1 MKKKRGAARLAL
13 TALAAALC
21 LVWSGLGWGAPRAA
35 AAESAAGQPYNIALL
50 IDKSGSMNATDPER
64 LAVSAAGMFVNS
76 LYTESLM
83 DQAAGTGGA
92 RSRVGVI
99 SFSADTE
106 TETIPVELTS
116 EAEVSFVAGKIDA
129 VTYDKVNTGATDLG
143 RAVLAG
149 TEMLKDA
156 QDGVRKNMIILFTDG
171 YTDALSPEGME
182 RSAAMMAE
190 GLEAAR
196 QLGCEIYV
204 VGLNYQGRIND
215 QGRAEIWNIANSTQS
230 GEGLLLPDSNDA
242 GAASRVNYLIT
253 DSRQE
258 VSDFYNAIFGMMMGS
273 AGTDIPPT
281 GTQGPGPEG
290 WTYYNV
296 DLTSPGIFCANI
308 YIISD
313 GGIGGL
319 GLWDP
324 SGSQVDLS
332 SGSVRLVRGNGYA
345 LMTIMA
351 PVQGVWT
358 LGTEGQVVY
367 DVTLVP
373 VTGITLEIESDIHG
387 DTAALSVAVRY
398 MDQPQDEAFY
408 TALSGA
414 SCTVTP
420 EAGGEGQTVP
430 LTYSQEEGALVGAF
444 SAPAP
449 GRYTAEA
456 SVTAAQMTRTTTQ
469 TLEFTM
475 GGAPIQ
481 VAVGHGASVEVDLA
495 ARFLAG
501 WDSVTLAVEDVSWT
515 PEERLDITPGEAGVI
530 TIRGLSTG
538 EASFTVHAVDSL
550 GQVWDIPGTVEVTFS
565 LLAWLPLIL
574 AVLAAL
580 IAAAVLLRQ
589 RMCRLPGDFTV
600 TCACGD
606 GYSVETIAPPRG
618 SSFTLYTL
626 VMNSLDPGS
635 GSAGMRRIV
644 QAVRS
649 ARAELSSPGCRIR
662 IARRASGRNRY
673 RTYRLGRDSRALG
686 GEVFRDDESG
696 LTIEVEWIPLED

>member
-35 AAESAAGQPYNIALL
+35 AAERAAGQPYNIALL

-196 QLGCEIYV
+196 QLSCEIYV

-273 AGTDIPPT
+273 GGTKLPPWH
-281 GTQGPGPEG
+281 QDG
-290 WTYYNV
+290 WTYYSA

-313 GGIGGL
+313 GDIGGL
-319 GLWDP
+319 ALWDP
-324 SGSQVDLS
+324 SGSQVDLDG
-332 SGSVRLVRGNGYA
+332 GSVRLVRGNGYA
-345 LMTIMA
+345 MMTITA
-351 PVQGVWT
+351 PAQGIWT
-358 LGTEGQVVY
+358 VGAEGEVSY

-373 VTGITLEIESDIHG
+373 VTGITLRMDSQIQG
-387 DTAALSVAVRY
+387 GAAAIRLEVLY

-408 TALSGA
+408 AALSGA

-420 EAGGEGQTVP
+420 EAGGEAQTVP
-430 LTYSQEEGALVGAF
+430 LTYSQEEGVLTGAF
-444 SAPAP
+444 TVPAP
-449 GRYTAEA
+449 GRYMIQAA
-456 SVTAAQMTRTTTQ
+456 VTAAQMTRTTTQ

-501 WDSVTLAVEDVSWT
+501 WDSVTLTVEDVSWT

-673 RTYRLGRDSRALG
+673 RTYRLGRDGRALG

-696 LTIEVEWIPLED
+696 LTIEVEWLPPEE

>member
-50 IDKSGSMNATDPER
+50 IGKSGSMNATDPER

-196 QLGCEIYV
+196 QLSCEIYV

-273 AGTDIPPT
+273 GGTKLPPWH
-281 GTQGPGPEG
+281 QDG
-290 WTYYNV
+290 WTYYSA

-313 GGIGGL
+313 GDIGGL
-319 GLWDP
+319 ALWDP
-324 SGSQVDLS
+324 SGSQVDLDG
-332 SGSVRLVRGNGYA
+332 GSVRLVRGNGYA
-345 LMTIMA
+345 MMTITA
-351 PVQGVWT
+351 PAQGIWT
-358 LGTEGQVVY
+358 VGAEGEVSY

-373 VTGITLEIESDIHG
+373 VTGITLRMDSQIQG
-387 DTAALSVAVRY
+387 GAAAIRLEVLY

-408 TALSGA
+408 AALSGA

-420 EAGGEGQTVP
+420 EAGGEAQTVP
-430 LTYSQEEGALVGAF
+430 LTYSQEEGVLTGAF
-444 SAPAP
+444 TVPAP
-449 GRYTAEA
+449 GRYMIQAA
-456 SVTAAQMTRTTTQ
+456 VTAAQMTRTTTQ

-501 WDSVTLAVEDVSWT
+501 WDSVTLTVEDVSWT

-673 RTYRLGRDSRALG
+673 RTYRLGRDGRALG

-696 LTIEVEWIPLED
+696 LTIEVEWLPPEE

>member
-171 YTDALSPEGME
+171 YTDALTPEGME
-182 RSAAMMAE
+182 RSSAMMAE

-273 AGTDIPPT
+273 GGTKLPPWH
-281 GTQGPGPEG
+281 QDG
-290 WTYYNV
+290 WTYYSA

-308 YIISD
+308 CIISD
-313 GGIGGL
+313 GDIGGL

-324 SGSQVDLS
+324 SGSQVDLN
-332 SGSVRLVRGNGYA
+332 GDSVRLVRGNGYA

-351 PVQGVWT
+351 PVQGTWI
-358 LGTEGQVVY
+358 LGTEGQVGY

-373 VTGITLEIESDIHG
+373 VTGITLRMDSQIQG
-387 DTAALSVAVRY
+387 GAAAIRLEVLY

-420 EAGGEGQTVP
+420 EAGGEEQTVP
-430 LTYSQEEGALVGAF
+430 LTYSQEEGVLTGAF
-444 SAPAP
+444 TVPAP
-449 GRYTAEA
+449 GRYMIQAA
-456 SVTAAQMTRTTTQ
+456 VTAAQMTRTTTQ

-673 RTYRLGRDSRALG
+673 RTYRLGRDGRALG

-696 LTIEVEWIPLED
+696 LTIEVEWIPPEE

>member
-1 MKKKRGAARLAL
+1 MGKKRGAARLAL

-21 LVWSGLGWGAPRAA
+21 LVWSGLGWGVPRAV

-83 DQAAGTGGA
+83 DQAAGTGGV

-129 VTYDKVNTGATDLG
+129 ITYDKVNTGATDLG

-196 QLGCEIYV
+196 QLSCEIYV

-273 AGTDIPPT
+273 GGTKLPPWH
-281 GTQGPGPEG
+281 QDG
-290 WTYYNV
+290 WTYYSA

-319 GLWDP
+319 ALWDP

-345 LMTIMA
+345 LMTITA
-351 PVQGVWT
+351 PAQGIWT
-358 LGTEGQVVY
+358 VGAEGEVSY

-373 VTGITLEIESDIHG
+373 VTGITLRMDSQIQG
-387 DTAALSVAVRY
+387 GAAAIRLEVLY

-408 TALSGA
+408 AALSGA

-420 EAGGEGQTVP
+420 EAGGEAQTVP
-430 LTYSQEEGALVGAF
+430 LTYSQEEGVLTGAF
-444 SAPAP
+444 TVPAP
-449 GRYTAEA
+449 GRYMIQAA
-456 SVTAAQMTRTTTQ
+456 VTAAQMTRTTTQ

-501 WDSVTLAVEDVSWT
+501 WDSVTLTVEDVSWT

-673 RTYRLGRDSRALG
+673 RTYRLGRDGRALG

-696 LTIEVEWIPLED
+696 LTIEVEWLPPEE

>member
-1 MKKKRGAARLAL
+1 MKKRGMMRLGL

-21 LVWSGLGWGAPRAA
+21 LVWSGLGWGTAGAE
-35 AAESAAGQPYNIALL
+35 AAESSAVQPYNIVLL

-129 VTYDKVNTGATDLG
+129 ITYDKVNTGATDLG

-196 QLGCEIYV
+196 QLSCEIYV

-273 AGTDIPPT
+273 GGTKLPPWH
-281 GTQGPGPEG
+281 QDG
-290 WTYYNV
+290 WTYYSA

-308 YIISD
+308 CIISD
-313 GGIGGL
+313 GDIGGL

-345 LMTIMA
+345 LMTITA
-351 PVQGVWT
+351 PAQGIWT
-358 LGTEGQVVY
+358 VGAEGEVSY

-373 VTGITLEIESDIHG
+373 VTGITLRMDSQIQG
-387 DTAALSVAVRY
+387 GAAAIRLEVLY

-430 LTYSQEEGALVGAF
+430 LTYSQEEGVLTGAF
-444 SAPAP
+444 TVPAP
-449 GRYTAEA
+449 GRYMIQAA
-456 SVTAAQMTRTTTQ
+456 VTAAQMTRTTTQ

-481 VAVGHGASVEVDLA
+481 VAVGHGAAVDVDLA

-501 WDSVTLAVEDVSWT
+501 WDSVTLTVEDVSWT

-673 RTYRLGRDSRALG
+673 RTYRLGRDGRALG

-696 LTIEVEWIPLED
+696 LTIEVEWIPPEE

>member
-196 QLGCEIYV
+196 QLSCEIYV

-273 AGTDIPPT
+273 GGTKLPPWH
-281 GTQGPGPEG
+281 QDG
-290 WTYYNV
+290 WTYYSA

-308 YIISD
+308 CIISD
-313 GGIGGL
+313 GDIGGL

-345 LMTIMA
+345 LMTITA
-351 PVQGVWT
+351 PAQGIWT
-358 LGTEGQVVY
+358 VGAEGEVSY

-373 VTGITLEIESDIHG
+373 VTGITLRMDSQIQG
-387 DTAALSVAVRY
+387 GAAAIRLEVLY

-430 LTYSQEEGALVGAF
+430 LTYSQEEGVLTGAF
-444 SAPAP
+444 TVPAP
-449 GRYTAEA
+449 GRYMIQAA
-456 SVTAAQMTRTTTQ
+456 VTAAQMTRTTTQ

-481 VAVGHGASVEVDLA
+481 VAVGHGAAVEVDLA

-673 RTYRLGRDSRALG
+673 RTYRLGRDGRALG

-696 LTIEVEWIPLED
+696 LTIEVEWIPPEE

>member
-21 LVWSGLGWGAPRAA
+21 LVWSGLGWGVPRAA
-35 AAESAAGQPYNIALL
+35 AAERAAGQPYNIALL

-273 AGTDIPPT
+273 GGTKLPPWH
-281 GTQGPGPEG
+281 QDG
-290 WTYYNV
+290 WTYYSA

-313 GGIGGL
+313 GDIGGL
-319 GLWDP
+319 ALWDP
-324 SGSQVDLS
+324 SGSQVDLDG
-332 SGSVRLVRGNGYA
+332 GSVRLVRGNGYA
-345 LMTIMA
+345 MMTITA
-351 PVQGVWT
+351 PAQGIWT
-358 LGTEGQVVY
+358 VGAEGEVSY

-373 VTGITLEIESDIHG
+373 VTGITLRMDSQIQG
-387 DTAALSVAVRY
+387 GAAAIRLEVLY

-408 TALSGA
+408 AALSGA

-420 EAGGEGQTVP
+420 EAGGEAQTVP
-430 LTYSQEEGALVGAF
+430 LTYSQEEGVLTGAF
-444 SAPAP
+444 TVPAP
-449 GRYTAEA
+449 GRYMIQAA
-456 SVTAAQMTRTTTQ
+456 VTAAQMTRTTTQ

-501 WDSVTLAVEDVSWT
+501 WDSVTLTVEDVSWT

-589 RMCRLPGDFTV
+589 RVCRLPGDFTV

-673 RTYRLGRDSRALG
+673 RTYRLGRDGRALG

-696 LTIEVEWIPLED
+696 LTIEVEWLPPEE

>member
-1 MKKKRGAARLAL
+1 MKKRGMMRLGL

-21 LVWSGLGWGAPRAA
+21 LVWSGLGWGTASAE
-35 AAESAAGQPYNIALL
+35 AAESSAVQPYNIVLL

-76 LYTESLM
+76 LYNESLM
-83 DQAAGTGGA
+83 DQATGAGGP

-99 SFSADTE
+99 SFSADAQ

-116 EAEVSFVAGKIDA
+116 EAEVSFVAGEIDA
-129 VTYDKVNTGATDLG
+129 ITYDKVNTGATDLG
-143 RAVLAG
+143 RAVLSG
-149 TEMLKDA
+149 TEMLRSA

-171 YTDALSPEGME
+171 YTDALTPEGME
-182 RSAAMMAE
+182 RSAAMMTE

-215 QGRAEIWNIANSTQS
+215 QGRGEIWNIANSTQS
-230 GEGLLLPDSNDA
+230 GGGLLLPDSNDT

-273 AGTDIPPT
+273 TGTDIPPT

-313 GGIGGL
+313 GDIGGL

-324 SGSQVDLS
+324 SGSQVDLN
-332 SGSVRLVRGNGYA
+332 GDSVRLVRGNGYA

-351 PVQGVWT
+351 PVQGTWI
-358 LGTEGQVVY
+358 LGTEGQVGY

-373 VTGITLEIESDIHG
+373 VTGITLEMESNIQG
-387 DTAALSVAVRY
+387 GTAALSVAVCY
-398 MDQPQDEAFY
+398 MDQPQDEGFY
-408 TALSGA
+408 TALTGA

-420 EAGGEGQTVP
+420 EAGGEGQTVS
-430 LTYSQEEGALVGAF
+430 LTYSQEEGVLTGAF
-444 SAPAP
+444 TVPAP
-449 GRYTAEA
+449 GRYVVQAA
-456 SVTAAQMTRTTTQ
+456 VTAAQMTRTTTQ

-475 GGAPIQ
+475 GGEPIQ
-481 VAVGHGASVEVDLA
+481 VSVGHKASVDVDLA
-495 ARFLAG
+495 ERFLTG
-501 WDSVTLAVEDVSWT
+501 WDNVSLTVKGVTWE
-515 PEERLDITPGEAGVI
+515 PEERLDITPGEGGVI
-530 TIRGLSTG
+530 TIKGLKTG
-538 EASFTVHAVDSL
+538 DASFTVHAVDSL

-565 LLAWLPLIL
+565 LLVWLPLIL
-574 AVLAAL
+574 VVLAAL
-580 IAAAVLLRQ
+580 IAAALVLRQ
-589 RMCRLPGDFTV
+589 RTLRLPGDFTV

-618 SSFTLYTL
+618 SSFSLYTL

-635 GSAGMRRIV
+635 GSQGMQRIV
-644 QAVRS
+644 QAVRE
-649 ARAELSSPGCRIR
+649 ARGELSSGHNRIH
-662 IARRASGRNRY
+662 IATRASGHSKY

>member
-21 LVWSGLGWGAPRAA
+21 LVWSGLGWGVPRAA
-35 AAESAAGQPYNIALL
+35 AAERAAGQPYNIALL

-116 EAEVSFVAGKIDA
+116 EAEVSFVAGEIDA
-129 VTYDKVNTGATDLG
+129 ITYDKVNTGATDLG

-149 TEMLKDA
+149 TEMLRSA

-171 YTDALSPEGME
+171 YTDALTPEGME
-182 RSAAMMAE
+182 RSSAMMAE

-273 AGTDIPPT
+273 GGTKLPPWH
-281 GTQGPGPEG
+281 QDG
-290 WTYYNV
+290 WTYYSA

-313 GGIGGL
+313 GDIGGL
-319 GLWDP
+319 ALWDP
-324 SGSQVDLS
+324 SGSQVDLDG
-332 SGSVRLVRGNGYA
+332 GSVRLVRGNGYA
-345 LMTIMA
+345 MMTITA
-351 PVQGVWT
+351 PAQGIWT
-358 LGTEGQVVY
+358 VGAEGEVSY

-373 VTGITLEIESDIHG
+373 VTGITLRMDSQIQG
-387 DTAALSVAVRY
+387 GAAAIRLEVLY

-408 TALSGA
+408 AALSGA

-501 WDSVTLAVEDVSWT
+501 WDSVTLTVEDVSWT

-673 RTYRLGRDSRALG
+673 RTYRLGRDGRALG

-696 LTIEVEWIPLED
+696 LTIEVEWLPPEE

>member
-21 LVWSGLGWGAPRAA
+21 LVWSGLGWGVPRAA
-35 AAESAAGQPYNIALL
+35 AAERAAGQPYNIALL

-273 AGTDIPPT
+273 GGTKLPPWH
-281 GTQGPGPEG
+281 QDG
-290 WTYYNV
+290 WTYYSA

-313 GGIGGL
+313 GDIGGL
-319 GLWDP
+319 ALWDP
-324 SGSQVDLS
+324 SGSQVDLDG
-332 SGSVRLVRGNGYA
+332 GSVRLVRGNGYA
-345 LMTIMA
+345 MMTITA
-351 PVQGVWT
+351 PAQGIWT
-358 LGTEGQVVY
+358 VGAEGEVSY

-373 VTGITLEIESDIHG
+373 VTGITLRMDSQIQG
-387 DTAALSVAVRY
+387 GAAAIRLEVLY

-408 TALSGA
+408 AALSGA

-420 EAGGEGQTVP
+420 EAGGEAQTVP
-430 LTYSQEEGALVGAF
+430 LTYSQEEGVLTGAF
-444 SAPAP
+444 TVPAP
-449 GRYTAEA
+449 GRYMIQAA
-456 SVTAAQMTRTTTQ
+456 VTAAQMTRTTTQ

-501 WDSVTLAVEDVSWT
+501 WDSVTLTVEDVSWT

-673 RTYRLGRDSRALG
+673 RTYRLGRDGRALG

-696 LTIEVEWIPLED
+696 LTIEVEWLPPEE

>member
-35 AAESAAGQPYNIALL
+35 AAERAAGQPYNIALL

-196 QLGCEIYV
+196 QLSCEIYV

-230 GEGLLLPDSNDA
+230 GEGLLLPDGNDA

-273 AGTDIPPT
+273 GGTKLPPWH
-281 GTQGPGPEG
+281 QDG
-290 WTYYNV
+290 WTYYSA

-313 GGIGGL
+313 GDIGGL
-319 GLWDP
+319 ALWDP
-324 SGSQVDLS
+324 SGSQVDLDG
-332 SGSVRLVRGNGYA
+332 GSVRLVRGNGYA
-345 LMTIMA
+345 MMTITA
-351 PVQGVWT
+351 PAQGIWT
-358 LGTEGQVVY
+358 VGAEGEVSY

-373 VTGITLEIESDIHG
+373 VTGITLRMDSQIQG
-387 DTAALSVAVRY
+387 GAAAIRLEVLY

-408 TALSGA
+408 AALSGA

-420 EAGGEGQTVP
+420 EAGGEAQTVP
-430 LTYSQEEGALVGAF
+430 LTYSQEEGVLTGAF
-444 SAPAP
+444 TVPAP
-449 GRYTAEA
+449 GRYMIQAA
-456 SVTAAQMTRTTTQ
+456 VTAAQMTRTTTQ

-501 WDSVTLAVEDVSWT
+501 WDSVTLTVEDVSWT

-618 SSFTLYTL
+618 NSFTLYTL

-673 RTYRLGRDSRALG
+673 RTYRLGRDGRALG

-696 LTIEVEWIPLED
+696 LTIEVEWLPPEE

>member
-129 VTYDKVNTGATDLG
+129 ITYDKVNTGATDLG

-196 QLGCEIYV
+196 QLSCEIYV

-273 AGTDIPPT
+273 GGTKLPPWH
-281 GTQGPGPEG
+281 QDG
-290 WTYYNV
+290 WTYYSA

-313 GGIGGL
+313 GDIGGL
-319 GLWDP
+319 ALWDP
-324 SGSQVDLS
+324 SGSQVDLDG
-332 SGSVRLVRGNGYA
+332 GSVRLVRGNGYA
-345 LMTIMA
+345 MMTITA
-351 PVQGVWT
+351 PAQGIWT
-358 LGTEGQVVY
+358 VGAEGEVSY

-373 VTGITLEIESDIHG
+373 VTGITLRMDSQIQG
-387 DTAALSVAVRY
+387 GAAAIRLEVLY
-398 MDQPQDEAFY
+398 MDQPQDGAFY
-408 TALSGA
+408 AALSGA

-420 EAGGEGQTVP
+420 EAGGEAQTVP
-430 LTYSQEEGALVGAF
+430 LTYSQEEGVLTGAF
-444 SAPAP
+444 TVLAP
-449 GRYTAEA
+449 GRYMIQAA
-456 SVTAAQMTRTTTQ
+456 VTAAQMTRTTTQ

-481 VAVGHGASVEVDLA
+481 VAVGHGAAVEVDLA

-501 WDSVTLAVEDVSWT
+501 WDSVTLTVEDVSWT

-673 RTYRLGRDSRALG
+673 RTYRLGRDGRALG

-696 LTIEVEWIPLED
+696 LTIEVEWLPPEE

>member
-196 QLGCEIYV
+196 QLSCEIYV

-273 AGTDIPPT
+273 GGTKLPPWH
-281 GTQGPGPEG
+281 QDG
-290 WTYYNV
+290 WTYYSA

-313 GGIGGL
+313 GDIGGL
-319 GLWDP
+319 ALWDP
-324 SGSQVDLS
+324 SGSQVDLDG
-332 SGSVRLVRGNGYA
+332 GSVRLVRGNGYA
-345 LMTIMA
+345 MMTITA
-351 PVQGVWT
+351 PAQGIWT
-358 LGTEGQVVY
+358 VGAEGEVSY

-373 VTGITLEIESDIHG
+373 VTGITLRMDSQIQG
-387 DTAALSVAVRY
+387 GAAAIRLEVLY

-408 TALSGA
+408 AALSGA

-420 EAGGEGQTVP
+420 EAGGEAQTVP
-430 LTYSQEEGALVGAF
+430 LTYSQEEGVLTGAF
-444 SAPAP
+444 TVPAP
-449 GRYTAEA
+449 GRYMIQAA
-456 SVTAAQMTRTTTQ
+456 VTAAQMTRTTTQ

-501 WDSVTLAVEDVSWT
+501 WDSVTLTVEDVSWT

-673 RTYRLGRDSRALG
+673 RTYRLGRDGRALG

-696 LTIEVEWIPLED
+696 LTIEVEWLPPEE

>member
-196 QLGCEIYV
+196 QLSCEIYV

-215 QGRAEIWNIANSTQS
+215 QGRAEIWNITNSTQS

-273 AGTDIPPT
+273 GGTKLPPWH
-281 GTQGPGPEG
+281 QDG
-290 WTYYNV
+290 WTYYSA

-308 YIISD
+308 CIISD
-313 GGIGGL
+313 GDIGGL

-345 LMTIMA
+345 LMTITA
-351 PVQGVWT
+351 PAQGIWT
-358 LGTEGQVVY
+358 VGAEGEVSY

-373 VTGITLEIESDIHG
+373 VTGITLRMDSQIQG
-387 DTAALSVAVRY
+387 GAAAIRLEVLY

-420 EAGGEGQTVP
+420 EAGGEEQTVP
-430 LTYSQEEGALVGAF
+430 LTYSQEEGVLTGAF
-444 SAPAP
+444 TVPAP
-449 GRYTAEA
+449 GRYMIQAA
-456 SVTAAQMTRTTTQ
+456 VTAAQMTRTTTQ

-481 VAVGHGASVEVDLA
+481 VAVGHGAAVEVDLA

-501 WDSVTLAVEDVSWT
+501 WDSVTLTVEDVSWT

-673 RTYRLGRDSRALG
+673 RTYRLGRDGRALG

-696 LTIEVEWIPLED
+696 LTIEVEWLPPEE

>member
-21 LVWSGLGWGAPRAA
+21 LVWSGLGRGAPRAA

-129 VTYDKVNTGATDLG
+129 ITYDKVNTGATDLG

-273 AGTDIPPT
+273 GGTKLPPWH
-281 GTQGPGPEG
+281 QDG
-290 WTYYNV
+290 WTYYSA

-313 GGIGGL
+313 GDIGGL
-319 GLWDP
+319 ALWDP
-324 SGSQVDLS
+324 SGSQVDLDG
-332 SGSVRLVRGNGYA
+332 GSVRLVRGNGYA
-345 LMTIMA
+345 MMTITA
-351 PVQGVWT
+351 PAQGIWT
-358 LGTEGQVVY
+358 VGAEGEVSY

-373 VTGITLEIESDIHG
+373 VTGITLRMDSQIQG
-387 DTAALSVAVRY
+387 GAAAIRLEVLY
-398 MDQPQDEAFY
+398 MDQPQDGAFY
-408 TALSGA
+408 AALSGA

-420 EAGGEGQTVP
+420 EAGGEAQTVP
-430 LTYSQEEGALVGAF
+430 LTYSEEEGALVGTF

-481 VAVGHGASVEVDLA
+481 VAVGHGAAVEVDLA

-501 WDSVTLAVEDVSWT
+501 WDSVTLTVEDVSWT

-673 RTYRLGRDSRALG
+673 RTYRLGRDGRALG

-696 LTIEVEWIPLED
+696 LTIEVEWLPPEE

>member
-116 EAEVSFVAGKIDA
+116 EAEVSFVAGKLDA

-273 AGTDIPPT
+273 GGTKLPPWH
-281 GTQGPGPEG
+281 QDG
-290 WTYYNV
+290 WTYYSA

-313 GGIGGL
+313 GDIGGL

-345 LMTIMA
+345 LMTITA
-351 PVQGVWT
+351 PAQGIWT
-358 LGTEGQVVY
+358 VGAEGEVSY

-373 VTGITLEIESDIHG
+373 VTGITLRMDSQIQG
-387 DTAALSVAVRY
+387 GAAAIRLEVLY

-430 LTYSQEEGALVGAF
+430 LTYSQEEGVLTGAF
-444 SAPAP
+444 TVPAP
-449 GRYTAEA
+449 GRYMIQAA
-456 SVTAAQMTRTTTQ
+456 VTAAQMTRTTTQ

-481 VAVGHGASVEVDLA
+481 VAVGHGAAVEVDLA

-501 WDSVTLAVEDVSWT
+501 WDSVTLTVEDVSWT

-626 VMNSLDPGS
+626 GMNSLDPGS

-673 RTYRLGRDSRALG
+673 RTYRLGRDGRALG

-696 LTIEVEWIPLED
+696 LTIEVEWLPPEE

>member
-21 LVWSGLGWGAPRAA
+21 LVWSGLGWGVPRAA
-35 AAESAAGQPYNIALL
+35 AAERAAGQPYNIALL

-196 QLGCEIYV
+196 QLSCEIYV

-273 AGTDIPPT
+273 GGTKLPPWH
-281 GTQGPGPEG
+281 QDG
-290 WTYYNV
+290 WTYYSA

-308 YIISD
+308 CIISD
-313 GGIGGL
+313 GDIGGL

-345 LMTIMA
+345 LMTITA
-351 PVQGVWT
+351 PAQGIWT
-358 LGTEGQVVY
+358 VGAEGEVSY

-373 VTGITLEIESDIHG
+373 VTGITLRMDSQIQG
-387 DTAALSVAVRY
+387 GAAAIRLEVLY

-420 EAGGEGQTVP
+420 EAGGEEQTVP
-430 LTYSQEEGALVGAF
+430 LTYSQEEGVLTGAF
-444 SAPAP
+444 TVPAP
-449 GRYTAEA
+449 GRYMIQAA
-456 SVTAAQMTRTTTQ
+456 VTAAQMTRTTTQ

-481 VAVGHGASVEVDLA
+481 VAVGHGAAVEVDLA

-501 WDSVTLAVEDVSWT
+501 WDSVTLTVEDVSWT

-673 RTYRLGRDSRALG
+673 RTYRLGRDGRALG

-696 LTIEVEWIPLED
+696 LTIEVEWLPPEE

>member
-230 GEGLLLPDSNDA
+230 GEGLLLPDGNDA

-273 AGTDIPPT
+273 GGTKLPPWH
-281 GTQGPGPEG
+281 QDG
-290 WTYYNV
+290 WTYYSA

-308 YIISD
+308 CIISD
-313 GGIGGL
+313 GDIGGL

-345 LMTIMA
+345 LMTITA
-351 PVQGVWT
+351 PAQGIWT
-358 LGTEGQVVY
+358 VGAEGEVSY

-373 VTGITLEIESDIHG
+373 VTGITLRMDSQIQG
-387 DTAALSVAVRY
+387 GAAAIRLEVLY

-420 EAGGEGQTVP
+420 EAGGEEQTVP
-430 LTYSQEEGALVGAF
+430 LTYSQEEGVLTGAF
-444 SAPAP
+444 TVPAP
-449 GRYTAEA
+449 GRYMIQAA
-456 SVTAAQMTRTTTQ
+456 VTAAQMTRTTTQ

-481 VAVGHGASVEVDLA
+481 VAVGHGAAVEVDLA

-501 WDSVTLAVEDVSWT
+501 WDSVTLTVEDVSWT

-673 RTYRLGRDSRALG
+673 RTYRLGRDGRALG

-696 LTIEVEWIPLED
+696 LTIEVEWLPPEE

>member
-196 QLGCEIYV
+196 QLSCEIYV

-273 AGTDIPPT
+273 GGTKLPPWH
-281 GTQGPGPEG
+281 QDG
-290 WTYYNV
+290 WTYYSA

-313 GGIGGL
+313 GDIGGL

-345 LMTIMA
+345 LMTITA
-351 PVQGVWT
+351 PAQGIWT
-358 LGTEGQVVY
+358 VGAEGEVSY

-373 VTGITLEIESDIHG
+373 VTGITLRMDSQIQG
-387 DTAALSVAVRY
+387 GAAAIRLEVLY

-430 LTYSQEEGALVGAF
+430 LTYSQEEGVLTGAF
-444 SAPAP
+444 TVPAP
-449 GRYTAEA
+449 GRYMIQAA
-456 SVTAAQMTRTTTQ
+456 VTAAQMTRTTTQ

-481 VAVGHGASVEVDLA
+481 VAVGHGAAVEVDLA

-673 RTYRLGRDSRALG
+673 RTYRLGRDGRALG

-696 LTIEVEWIPLED
+696 LTIEVEWIPPEE

>member
-35 AAESAAGQPYNIALL
+35 AAERAAGQPYNIALL

-230 GEGLLLPDSNDA
+230 GEGLLLPDGNDA

-273 AGTDIPPT
+273 GGTKLPPWH
-281 GTQGPGPEG
+281 QDG
-290 WTYYNV
+290 WTYYSA

-345 LMTIMA
+345 LMTITA
-351 PVQGVWT
+351 PAQGIWT
-358 LGTEGQVVY
+358 VGAEGEVSY

-373 VTGITLEIESDIHG
+373 VTGITLRMDSQIQG
-387 DTAALSVAVRY
+387 GAAAIRLEVLY

-430 LTYSQEEGALVGAF
+430 LTYSQEEGVLTGAF
-444 SAPAP
+444 TVPAP
-449 GRYTAEA
+449 GRYMIQAA
-456 SVTAAQMTRTTTQ
+456 VTAAQMTRTTTQ

-481 VAVGHGASVEVDLA
+481 VAVGHGAAVDVDLA

-501 WDSVTLAVEDVSWT
+501 WDSVTLTVEDVSWT

-673 RTYRLGRDSRALG
+673 RTYRLGRDGRALG

-696 LTIEVEWIPLED
+696 LTIEVEWIPPEE

>member
-35 AAESAAGQPYNIALL
+35 AAERAAGQPYNIALL

-196 QLGCEIYV
+196 QLSCEIYV

-273 AGTDIPPT
+273 GGTKLPPWH
-281 GTQGPGPEG
+281 QDG
-290 WTYYNV
+290 WTYYSA

-324 SGSQVDLS
+324 SGSQVDLDG
-332 SGSVRLVRGNGYA
+332 GSVRLVRGNGYA
-345 LMTIMA
+345 MMTITA
-351 PVQGVWT
+351 PAQGIWT
-358 LGTEGQVVY
+358 VGAEGEVSY

-373 VTGITLEIESDIHG
+373 VTGITLRMDSQIQG
-387 DTAALSVAVRY
+387 GAAAIRLEVLY

-430 LTYSQEEGALVGAF
+430 LTYSQEEGVLTGAF
-444 SAPAP
+444 TVPAP
-449 GRYTAEA
+449 GRYMIQAA
-456 SVTAAQMTRTTTQ
+456 VTAAQMTRTTTQ

-501 WDSVTLAVEDVSWT
+501 WDSVTLTVEDVSWT
-515 PEERLDITPGEAGVI
+515 PEERLKIASGENGLI

-673 RTYRLGRDSRALG
+673 RTYRLGRDGRALG

-696 LTIEVEWIPLED
+696 LTIEVEWLPPEE

>member
-35 AAESAAGQPYNIALL
+35 AAEGAAGQPYNIALL

-64 LAVSAAGMFVNS
+64 LAVSAAGRVVNS

-196 QLGCEIYV
+196 QLSCEIYV

-273 AGTDIPPT
+273 GGTKLPPWH
-281 GTQGPGPEG
+281 QDG
-290 WTYYNV
+290 WTYYSA

-313 GGIGGL
+313 GDIGGL
-319 GLWDP
+319 ALWDP
-324 SGSQVDLS
+324 SGSQVDLDG
-332 SGSVRLVRGNGYA
+332 GSVPLVRGNGYA
-345 LMTIMA
+345 MMTITA
-351 PVQGVWT
+351 PAQGIWT
-358 LGTEGQVVY
+358 VGAEGEVSY

-373 VTGITLEIESDIHG
+373 VTGITLRMDSQIQG
-387 DTAALSVAVRY
+387 GAAAIRLEVLY

-408 TALSGA
+408 AALSGA

-420 EAGGEGQTVP
+420 EAGGEAQTVP
-430 LTYSQEEGALVGAF
+430 LTYSQEEGVLTGAF
-444 SAPAP
+444 TVPAP
-449 GRYTAEA
+449 GRYMIQAA
-456 SVTAAQMTRTTTQ
+456 VTAAQMTRTTTQ

-501 WDSVTLAVEDVSWT
+501 WDSVTLTVEDVSWT

-589 RMCRLPGDFTV
+589 RMCRLPGGFTV
-600 TCACGD
+600 TSARGAGD
-606 GYSVETIAPPRG
+606 SVGAIAPPRG

-673 RTYRLGRDSRALG
+673 RTYRLGRDGRALG

-696 LTIEVEWIPLED
+696 LTIEVEWLPPEE

>member
-83 DQAAGTGGA
+83 DQAAGTGGV

-273 AGTDIPPT
+273 GGTKLPPWH
-281 GTQGPGPEG
+281 QDG
-290 WTYYNV
+290 WTYYSA

-313 GGIGGL
+313 GDIGGL
-319 GLWDP
+319 ALWDP
-324 SGSQVDLS
+324 SGSQVDLDG
-332 SGSVRLVRGNGYA
+332 GSVRLVRGNGYA
-345 LMTIMA
+345 MMTITA
-351 PVQGVWT
+351 PAQGIWT
-358 LGTEGQVVY
+358 VGAEGEVSY

-373 VTGITLEIESDIHG
+373 VTGITLRMDSQIQG
-387 DTAALSVAVRY
+387 GAAAIRLEVLY
-398 MDQPQDEAFY
+398 MDQPQDGAFY
-408 TALSGA
+408 AALSGA

-430 LTYSQEEGALVGAF
+430 LTYSQEEGVLTGAF
-444 SAPAP
+444 TVPAP
-449 GRYTAEA
+449 GRYMIQAA
-456 SVTAAQMTRTTTQ
+456 VTAAQMTRTTTQ

-501 WDSVTLAVEDVSWT
+501 WDSVTLTVEDVSWT

-673 RTYRLGRDSRALG
+673 RTYRLGRDGRALG

-696 LTIEVEWIPLED
+696 LTIEVEWIPPEE

>member
-21 LVWSGLGWGAPRAA
+21 LVWSGLGWGVPRAA
-35 AAESAAGQPYNIALL
+35 AAERAAGQPYNIALL

-273 AGTDIPPT
+273 GGTKLPPWH
-281 GTQGPGPEG
+281 QDG
-290 WTYYNV
+290 WTYYSA

-313 GGIGGL
+313 GDIGGL
-319 GLWDP
+319 ALWDP
-324 SGSQVDLS
+324 SGSQVDLDG
-332 SGSVRLVRGNGYA
+332 GSVRLVRGNGYA
-345 LMTIMA
+345 MMTITA
-351 PVQGVWT
+351 PAQGIWT
-358 LGTEGQVVY
+358 VGAEGEVSY

-373 VTGITLEIESDIHG
+373 VTGITLRMDSQIQG
-387 DTAALSVAVRY
+387 GAAAIRLEVLY

-408 TALSGA
+408 AALSGA

-420 EAGGEGQTVP
+420 EAGGEAQTVP
-430 LTYSQEEGALVGAF
+430 LTYSQEEGVLTGAF
-444 SAPAP
+444 TVPAP
-449 GRYTAEA
+449 GRYMIQAA
-456 SVTAAQMTRTTTQ
+456 VTAAQMTTPTTQ
-469 TLEFTM
+469 PVELTM
-475 GGAPIQ
+475 GGGPLQ
-481 VAVGHGASVEVDLA
+481 VAVGQGAWVEVDLA

-501 WDSVTLAVEDVSWT
+501 WDSVTLTVEDVSWT

-673 RTYRLGRDSRALG
+673 RTYRLGRDGRALG

-696 LTIEVEWIPLED
+696 LTIEVEWLPPEE

>member
-1 MKKKRGAARLAL
+1 MGKKRGAARLAL

-21 LVWSGLGWGAPRAA
+21 LVWSGLGWGVPRAV

-83 DQAAGTGGA
+83 DQAAGTGGV

-129 VTYDKVNTGATDLG
+129 ITYDKVNTGATDLG

-196 QLGCEIYV
+196 QLSCEIYV

-273 AGTDIPPT
+273 GGTKLPPWH
-281 GTQGPGPEG
+281 QDG
-290 WTYYNV
+290 WTYYSA

-308 YIISD
+308 CIISD
-313 GGIGGL
+313 GDIGGL
-319 GLWDP
+319 ALWDP
-324 SGSQVDLS
+324 SGSQVDLDG
-332 SGSVRLVRGNGYA
+332 GSVRLVRGNGYA
-345 LMTIMA
+345 MMTITA
-351 PVQGVWT
+351 PAQGIWT
-358 LGTEGQVVY
+358 VGAEGEVSY

-373 VTGITLEIESDIHG
+373 VTGITLRMDSQIQG
-387 DTAALSVAVRY
+387 GAAAIRLEVLY

-408 TALSGA
+408 AALSGA

-420 EAGGEGQTVP
+420 EAGGEAQTVP
-430 LTYSQEEGALVGAF
+430 LTYSQEEGVLTGAF
-444 SAPAP
+444 TVPAP
-449 GRYTAEA
+449 GRYMIQAA
-456 SVTAAQMTRTTTQ
+456 VTAAQMTRTTTQ

-501 WDSVTLAVEDVSWT
+501 WDSVTLTVEDVSWT

-673 RTYRLGRDSRALG
+673 RTYRLGRDGRALG

-696 LTIEVEWIPLED
+696 LTIEVEWLPPEE

>member
-196 QLGCEIYV
+196 QLSCEIYV

-273 AGTDIPPT
+273 GGTKLPPWH
-281 GTQGPGPEG
+281 QDG
-290 WTYYNV
+290 WTYYSA

-308 YIISD
+308 CIISD
-313 GGIGGL
+313 GDIGGL

-345 LMTIMA
+345 LMTITA
-351 PVQGVWT
+351 PAQGIWT
-358 LGTEGQVVY
+358 VGAEGEVSY

-373 VTGITLEIESDIHG
+373 VTGITLRMDSQIQG
-387 DTAALSVAVRY
+387 GAAAIRLEVLY

-420 EAGGEGQTVP
+420 EAGGEEQTVP
-430 LTYSQEEGALVGAF
+430 LTYSQEEGVLTGAF
-444 SAPAP
+444 TVPAP
-449 GRYTAEA
+449 GRYMIQAA
-456 SVTAAQMTRTTTQ
+456 VTAAQMTRTTTQ

-481 VAVGHGASVEVDLA
+481 VAVGHGAAVEVDLA

-501 WDSVTLAVEDVSWT
+501 WDSVTLTVEDVSWT

-673 RTYRLGRDSRALG
+673 RTYRLGRDGRALG

-696 LTIEVEWIPLED
+696 LTIEVEWLPPEE